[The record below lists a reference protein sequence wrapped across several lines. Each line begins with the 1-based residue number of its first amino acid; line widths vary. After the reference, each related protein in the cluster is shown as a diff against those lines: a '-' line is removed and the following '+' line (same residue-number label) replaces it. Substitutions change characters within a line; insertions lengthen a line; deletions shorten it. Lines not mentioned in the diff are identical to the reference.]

1 MTTQSASAQPG
12 TARIKTKAVQGRRA
26 LRFESLDDVVA
37 DAEKLAASPTTK
49 MLGNWPLERLLT
61 HLTTA
66 INGSIDGISARAPWV
81 VRLAAP
87 LFKGSI
93 LNKGM
98 TPGFNLPK
106 KVEPSFYPAAA
117 SPQEA
122 LEKLRAAVAR
132 THHERMTARHPFFG
146 QLTHDEWTKLHLRH
160 SELHL
165 SFAVPS

>member
-1 MTTQSASAQPG
+1 MTAPSQT
-12 TARIKTKAVQGRRA
+12 TAIKTKAVRGRRT

-37 DAEKLAASPTTK
+37 DAEKLVASPTTK
-49 MLGNWPLERLLT
+49 MLGNWPLERLLM

-66 INGSIDGISARAPWV
+66 INGSIDGISARAPWI

-87 LFKGSI
+87 LFKVSI

-106 KVEPSFYPAAA
+106 KAEPSFYPAAA

-132 THHERMTARHPFFG
+132 TRHERMTARHPFLG
-146 QLTHDEWTKLHLRH
+146 ALTHEEWTKLHLRH
-160 SELHL
+160 AELHL
-165 SFAVPS
+165 SFAVPGERH